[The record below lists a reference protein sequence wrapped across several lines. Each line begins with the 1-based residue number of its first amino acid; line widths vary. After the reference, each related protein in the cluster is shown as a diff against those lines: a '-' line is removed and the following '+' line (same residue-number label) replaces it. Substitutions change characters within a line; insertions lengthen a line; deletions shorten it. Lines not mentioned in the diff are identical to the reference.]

1 MFFLI
6 LFFIFQL
13 LRFFAISLAKQKIE
27 KINVLQLLQKSII
40 YYNYLLQINTL
51 INKIC
56 GNL

>member
-1 MFFLI
+1 MFFL
-6 LFFIFQL
+6 FYFSIFQL
-13 LRFFAISLAKQKIE
+13 LMFFAISLAKQKIE
-27 KINVLQLLQKSII
+27 KINVLQLLQKSIS

>member
-1 MFFLI
+1 M
-6 LFFIFQL
+6 
-13 LRFFAISLAKQKIE
+13 FFAISLAKQKIV

-51 INKIC
+51 LNKIC